1 VDVIEPGT
9 GSAPPAGAGE
19 SGNPTHG
26 LDLTPASAPASK
38 RKASRGR
45 RWGPIV
51 VIVLVLV
58 GAGYVVSKAL
68 TSAAL
73 FFYTA
78 DEAVQKRPELG
89 TKVFR
94 IEGTVVDDVCRTS
107 SGADFDI
114 TYNGV
119 IVPVDHVGD
128 PPQLFKAGQPV
139 VLEGHWDPSRQELF
153 DSDLIL
159 VKHDATYTA
168 RNSSRLAQATAA
180 GKVSSQESP
189 TTKAACSGSSGTP

>member
-1 VDVIEPGT
+1 MDVIGPDTE
-9 GSAPPAGAGE
+9 GAD
-19 SGNPTHG
+19 THG
-26 LDLTPASAPASK
+26 LDLTPATATTPA
-38 RKASRGR
+38 RKPSRR
-45 RWGPIV
+45 RKWGPIV
-51 VIVLVLV
+51 VIVLVLAA
-58 GAGYVVSKAL
+58 GGYVVSKAL

-78 DEAVQKRPELG
+78 DEAVAKRPELG
-89 TKVFR
+89 QKVFR
-94 IEGTVVDDVCRTS
+94 LEGTVVDDVCRTAN
-107 SGADFDI
+107 GADFDV

-119 IVPVDHVGD
+119 VVPVDHVGD

-139 VLEGHWDPSRQELF
+139 VLEGHWDPSRQALF

-168 RNSSRLAQATAA
+168 KNSSRIARADAA

-189 TTKAACSGSSGTP
+189 TTKAACSGSTGTPCSRWPRP

>member
-1 VDVIEPGT
+1 MDVIEPET
-9 GSAPPAGAGE
+9 GS
-19 SGNPTHG
+19 THG
-26 LDLTPASAPASK
+26 LDLTPAPPAGPV
-38 RKASRGR
+38 RRPSRRR

-58 GAGYVVSKAL
+58 AGGYVVSKAL

-78 DEAVQKRPELG
+78 DEAVHMRAELG
-89 TKVFR
+89 QKVFR
-94 IEGTVVDDVCRTS
+94 IEGTVVDDVCRTPG
-107 SGADFDI
+107 GANFDI

-119 IVPVDHVGD
+119 VVPVDHVGD

-139 VLEGHWDPSRQELF
+139 VLEGHWDPSRQPLF

-168 RNSSRLAQATAA
+168 KNSTRIQQATAA
-180 GKVSSQESP
+180 GKVAPKSGSAP
-189 TTKAACSGSSGTP
+189 NAACSGSSGTP

>member
-1 VDVIEPGT
+1 MDVIEPDA
-9 GSAPPAGAGE
+9 GS
-19 SGNPTHG
+19 THG
-26 LDLTPASAPASK
+26 LDLTPASAPSPR

-89 TKVFR
+89 QKVFR

-107 SGADFDI
+107 TGANFDI

-119 IVPVDHVGD
+119 TVPVDHVGD

-139 VLEGHWDPSRQELF
+139 VLEGHWDPSRQALF

-168 RNSSRLAQATAA
+168 KNNARIKQATAA
-180 GKVSSQESP
+180 GKVAP
-189 TTKAACSGSSGTP
+189 KGTTAADAACPGSSGTP